1 MAEDSFHEF
10 MQRIRAG
17 DEQAADELVRRY
29 ESAIRMEVRMV
40 LRMNGLASGRLF
52 ESRDICQ
59 SVLASFFVRVATG
72 QYELDN
78 PRRLTKLLL
87 AMARRKLGFQ
97 LRKHR
102 AERRDYHR
110 LAPQGGEALANV
122 EDGAPPD
129 RILAGREL
137 LERVS
142 QCMTREEWQLVK
154 CRAQGQRWA
163 AIAAEYGGSAQARRK
178 QVARALD
185 RVLHELGLEDA
196 RDG

>member
-1 MAEDSFHEF
+1 MAEDYFHEF

-17 DEQAADELVRRY
+17 DEQAAEELVRRY

-59 SVLASFFVRVATG
+59 SVLASFFVRVAAG

-97 LRKHR
+97 ELRLG
-102 AERRDYHR
+102 DR
-110 LAPQGGEALANV
+110 LP
-122 EDGAPPD
+122 
-129 RILAGREL
+129 
-137 LERVS
+137 
-142 QCMTREEWQLVK
+142 
-154 CRAQGQRWA
+154 
-163 AIAAEYGGSAQARRK
+163 
-178 QVARALD
+178 
-185 RVLHELGLEDA
+185 
-196 RDG
+196 